1 MKGETM
7 SPRIPIHFLIMAVV
21 QEQDLENATSA
32 AESLGAPVV
41 YLASTGGFLGRRNA
55 TLLIG
60 LPEGME
66 ASLDRNPPK
75 NLPPKGGIPYHA
87 SGGRPHAPAY
97 SGPGNGWRRDH
108 LCPACGTFREI

>member
-1 MKGETM
+1 MKNLA
-7 SPRIPIHFLIMAVV
+7 PIQLLILAVV

-60 LPEGME
+60 LPDGME
-66 ASLDRNPPK
+66 AGLIETLHKTCRQRVEYLTMPVEGAPMPLPTPVPVTVGGATIFALPVDR
-75 NLPPKGGIPYHA
+75 
-87 SGGRPHAPAY
+87 
-97 SGPGNGWRRDH
+97 
-108 LCPACGTFREI
+108 FEEF

>member
-1 MKGETM
+1 MPNRT
-7 SPRIPIHFLIMAVV
+7 PIHLLIMAVV
-21 QEQDLENATSA
+21 QDQDIERATSA

-66 ASLDRNPPK
+66 TDIVETLHKTCRQRVEYLTMPVEGATMP
-75 NLPPKGGIPYHA
+75 LPTPVPVTVGGATIFALPVDY
-87 SGGRPHAPAY
+87 
-97 SGPGNGWRRDH
+97 
-108 LCPACGTFREI
+108 FEEI

>member
-1 MKGETM
+1 MAPR
-7 SPRIPIHFLIMAVV
+7 SPIRLLIVAVI
-21 QEQDLENATSA
+21 QEQDIESATSA

-66 ASLDRNPPK
+66 SSMIETLHKTCRQRVEYLTMPVEGAPMP
-75 NLPPKGGIPYHA
+75 LPTPVPVTVGGATIFALPV
-87 SGGRPHAPAY
+87 
-97 SGPGNGWRRDH
+97 DH
-108 LCPACGTFREI
+108 FEEI

>member
-1 MKGETM
+1 MM
-7 SPRIPIHFLIMAVV
+7 SPRFPIHFLIMAVI

-66 ASLDRNPPK
+66 ASLIESLQKTCRQRVEYLTMPVEGAPMP
-75 NLPPKGGIPYHA
+75 LPTPVPVTVGGATIFALPVEH
-87 SGGRPHAPAY
+87 
-97 SGPGNGWRRDH
+97 
-108 LCPACGTFREI
+108 FEEI